1 MNGRVLGLDYG
12 SRTVGVSVTDALGM
26 TVQPLETITRKEENK
41 LRRTCARV
49 EQIIKELG
57 AAEIV
62 VGLPLH
68 LNGEES
74 DSSAKARAFGEML
87 HRRTG
92 LPVYYQDER
101 LTTVEADGILSET
114 GVARKDRK
122 TYIDAVAASLIL
134 EDFLSSRERTRA
146 AAESTASEV
155 PEGGEQ

>member
-1 MNGRVLGLDYG
+1 VIGLDYG
-12 SRTVGVSVTDALGM
+12 SRTVGVSVTDALGI

-57 AAEIV
+57 VTEIV

-74 DSSAKARAFGEML
+74 ASSAKAQAFGEML

-92 LPVYYQDER
+92 LDVHYQDER
-101 LTTVEADGILSET
+101 LTTVEADEILEET
-114 GVARKDRK
+114 GVQAKDRK

-134 EDFLSSRERTRA
+134 EDFLAARARREKKDPQESSDA
-146 AAESTASEV
+146 YPGEV
-155 PEGGEQ
+155 G